1 MYSLRNTCSRCCF
14 TTNFHFQLDINLA
27 VLGGNDPHS
36 YGVTSRRASM
46 NTLGPIFIVKHRG
59 RQFRRWGASQSKP
72 MQLCQ
77 DPSPAAWA
85 RIAYAS
91 IRDTLSVLNYK
102 NKIGGDGW
110 IRTTA
115 LFRGQIYSLVQSTT
129 LPRLQKRVRARLQ
142 SLVSHYWEKCSGDMP
157 LQNILYR

>member
-1 MYSLRNTCSRCCF
+1 
-14 TTNFHFQLDINLA
+14 
-27 VLGGNDPHS
+27 
-36 YGVTSRRASM
+36 
-46 NTLGPIFIVKHRG
+46 
-59 RQFRRWGASQSKP
+59 

-129 LPRLQKRVRARLQ
+129 LPRLQIYHIGTHYIELADYLPTTQRLLSPQ
-142 SLVSHYWEKCSGDMP
+142 LHTIMCFYIVSSYLVPTVSP
-157 LQNILYR
+157 

>member
-1 MYSLRNTCSRCCF
+1 
-14 TTNFHFQLDINLA
+14 
-27 VLGGNDPHS
+27 
-36 YGVTSRRASM
+36 
-46 NTLGPIFIVKHRG
+46 
-59 RQFRRWGASQSKP
+59 

-102 NKIGGDGW
+102 NKIGSRIHGAYSGATPLSGFCLEATSPLAILFLTLLDRLCLSFVTFVKPGKSLPGRFPSTLVLVIALVFGGDGW

-115 LFRGQIYSLVQSTT
+115 LFRGEIYSLVQSTT
-129 LPRLQKRVRARLQ
+129 LPRLQKWYTIRESNPSYQRER
-142 SLVSHYWEKCSGDMP
+142 LVS
-157 LQNILYR
+157 

>member
-1 MYSLRNTCSRCCF
+1 
-14 TTNFHFQLDINLA
+14 
-27 VLGGNDPHS
+27 
-36 YGVTSRRASM
+36 
-46 NTLGPIFIVKHRG
+46 
-59 RQFRRWGASQSKP
+59 
-72 MQLCQ
+72 MQLFQ

-115 LFRGQIYSLVQSTT
+115 LFRGEIYSLVQSTT
-129 LPRLQKRVRARLQ
+129 LPRLQKKSKGKVAEPSVPLLREVLRRYALTKWYTVRESNPSYIRERH
-142 SLVSHYWEKCSGDMP
+142 VS
-157 LQNILYR
+157 